1 MDEKNKILENTSEK
15 EKEEDKSFL
24 KKNQGIFKRRKNFVE
39 IDSYYSSNICS
50 YLFYAKH
57 IL

>member
-24 KKNQGIFKRRKNFVE
+24 KKIKEFLKEEK
-39 IDSYYSSNICS
+39 ICRN
-50 YLFYAKH
+50 
-57 IL
+57 

>member
-24 KKNQGIFKRRKNFVE
+24 KKSRNF
-39 IDSYYSSNICS
+39 
-50 YLFYAKH
+50 
-57 IL
+57 